1 MSKRAPRRDDGDMSM
16 LTSLTR
22 LLPRSWIKA
31 VGRLQWR
38 HPALK
43 RVYDWGAARVRRGDR
58 IVARGVGQGLRFNAS
73 GSNAGYVLGTS
84 EPHVQE
90 ALALLVDGGDVVYD
104 IGANVGFFSILAARL
119 TGPKGH
125 VVAFDP
131 LADNAERIIH
141 NSSLNGFDWVEV
153 RTIAVGR
160 EDGDARFLVSEVSS
174 WGRLASTG
182 RRDGHTGETG
192 VRVQTLDSIVA
203 SGTRPPQVVKI
214 DVEGAEADVLD
225 GARATIQAHGP
236 RLVLELHGTNA
247 AVADR
252 LDSVGYV
259 SVVIGQTVTIRD
271 APWNANIVAF
281 PAHDQRTRAHG
292 RALASLG
299 AT

>member
-1 MSKRAPRRDDGDMSM
+1 MSNRAGRRDDGDMSM
-16 LTSLTR
+16 LTGLTR

-31 VGRLQWR
+31 VGRQQWR

-43 RVYDWGAARVRRGDR
+43 RAYDWGAARVRRGDR
-58 IVARGVGQGLRFNAS
+58 IVVRGVGQGLRFNAS
-73 GSNAGYVLGTS
+73 GSNAGYILGTS
-84 EPHVQE
+84 EPHVQQ

-104 IGANVGFFSILAARL
+104 IGANIGFFSILAARL
-119 TGPKGH
+119 TGPTGH

-131 LADNAERIIH
+131 LASNAERIVH

-182 RRDGHTGETG
+182 RHEGHTGETG

-225 GARATIQAHGP
+225 GARVTIGAHRP
-236 RLVLELHGTNA
+236 RLIIELHGTNA

-252 LDSVGYV
+252 LDSLGYAGI
-259 SVVIGQTVTIRD
+259 VIGDTATVRK
-271 APWNANIVAF
+271 AQWNAHVVAL
-281 PAHDQRTRAHG
+281 PSDDGRTAALRA
-292 RALASLG
+292 ALPRLEL
-299 AT
+299 T